1 MTATFILSAL
11 GMLGLLRASHPL
23 ALAAN
28 ILAGGFAAGA
38 FAVQNPLVMIESI
51 GIRRLGSV
59 MGITGVFFTF
69 GAALSPIVTGRIFDL
84 TGSYSIPISSF
95 VVTYIICS
103 LAILGCRPL
112 DLEHMRL
119 DQLPYETHPAP
130 RSTTDSP
137 RASTPPT

>member
-11 GMLGLLRASHPL
+11 GMLGLLGASHPV

-38 FAVQNPLVMIESI
+38 FVVQNPLVMIESL

-95 VVTYIICS
+95 VVMYIICS

-112 DLEHMRL
+112 DLEQMRL
-119 DQLPYETHPAP
+119 EMPA
-130 RSTTDSP
+130 RSV
-137 RASTPPT
+137 AI